1 MNNSSDSVVSKSA
14 GNKLKV
20 YVIKHD
26 MGENW
31 SLYHETIIKS
41 IFFRPFTESIQIT
54 MTESTF
60 TLGFEEGKKNRTF
73 EV

>member
-1 MNNSSDSVVSKSA
+1 MKNSSDSVVSKSA

-41 IFFRPFTESIQIT
+41 IFFRPFTEINTDYHDRI
-54 MTESTF
+54 
-60 TLGFEEGKKNRTF
+60 NIYIR
-73 EV
+73 V